1 MTTATAAND
10 GKGKKGK
17 PDAAIV
23 AASPGTPVV
32 TTKEKTPVQT
42 VKMTDGRTV
51 DFPGKRKMQKES
63 YEDAAGQVS
72 VRLDFVNGET
82 RTVLLRD
89 DMLRKYAAHGAEQ
102 KLGDE
107 IAGVENVDD
116 AVLAVDNL
124 VERLNA
130 GEWTMKRESD
140 GIAGT
145 SILIRALVEVSSKS
159 VEQIKAF
166 LKDKTQ
172 AEKMALRV
180 STKLKP
186 VVDRL
191 EAERASKNAKVD
203 TDALL
208 GELGAIQ

>member
-1 MTTATAAND
+1 
-10 GKGKKGK
+10 
-17 PDAAIV
+17 
-23 AASPGTPVV
+23 
-32 TTKEKTPVQT
+32 
-42 VKMTDGRTV
+42 
-51 DFPGKRKMQKES
+51 
-63 YEDAAGQVS
+63 
-72 VRLDFVNGET
+72 
-82 RTVLLRD
+82 
-89 DMLRKYAAHGAEQ
+89 
-102 KLGDE
+102 
-107 IAGVENVDD
+107 
-116 AVLAVDNL
+116 
-124 VERLNA
+124 
-130 GEWTMKRESD
+130 MKRESD

-208 GELGAIQ
+208 GELNAVA